1 MKNITSECPHDEFCG
16 GCIYQGLEYRKQ
28 LEIKEGEVHSLF
40 SKEGIL
46 PDVFDRIEGCPEE
59 LIYEYRNKME
69 FTFGDMVKDGPLCLG
84 MHRRGRFMSIVTVDQ
99 CGLVDEDFNK
109 ILSYTLSFC
118 IEKGYKKYHK
128 KNHTGLLRN
137 LIIRQGKRTKELL
150 VNIVTST
157 DTEFDRNGW
166 AEGLKDLRLNNEI
179 VGIMQTLNDNKA
191 DAVIC
196 DELIL
201 IDGRDY
207 YYEEILGL
215 RFQVHEFAFF
225 QTNVEAIERLYGDAI
240 GLIDDLE
247 GKEVF
252 DLYCG
257 TGTISQVMAL
267 RAKHVLG
274 VEIVPESVESAVE
287 NAKLNNLSNC
297 DFVCGD
303 VFQVLEK
310 TDLKPEK
317 INMKSEK
324 INPKADNINQ
334 ESEKTD
340 FLFEKRGLKP
350 DVIVVDPPRV
360 GMSTDT
366 VNKIASYGVKQL
378 VYISCNPKTLVKN
391 LVQFESLGYEVKYV
405 KPYDNFPF
413 TKHVET
419 VVLLSHKKP
428 DSQINV
434 KVEFG
439 DENGKF
445 PIESIAEKAEEYKP
459 KEKVTYKMIQS
470 YIKEKYNLK
479 MHTAYIAEVKRNS
492 GMKMQMEVKSEGTS
506 QDRKS
511 HPSKEKVEII
521 KDALSHFNLI

>member
-1 MKNITSECPHDEFCG
+1 MRNITSECPHDEFCG

-40 SKEGIL
+40 SKEGIS
-46 PDVFDRIEGCPEE
+46 PDIFDRIEGCPEE

-99 CGLVDEDFNK
+99 CQLVDEDFNK
-109 ILSYTLSFC
+109 ILFYTLSFC

-274 VEIVPESVESAVE
+274 VEIVPESVESAVK

-303 VFQVLEK
+303 VFQILEK

-317 INMKSEK
+317 IN
-324 INPKADNINQ
+324 PKADNINP
-334 ESEKTD
+334 ESKKTD
-340 FLFEKRGLKP
+340 FRLEKRGLKP
-350 DVIVVDPPRV
+350 DVIVVGPPRV
-360 GMSTDT
+360 GMSTDA
-366 VNKIASYGVKQL
+366 VNKIASYGVKQI

-391 LVQFESLGYEVKYV
+391 LVQFENLGYEVKYV

-419 VVLLSHKKP
+419 VALLSKLDVDKHIDVEIKLDELDLTSAESKATYAQIKEYILEKFDLKVSTLYIAQIKKKCGIVLREHYNK
-428 DSQINV
+428 S
-434 KVEFG
+434 K
-439 DENGKF
+439 
-445 PIESIAEKAEEYKP
+445 
-459 KEKVTYKMIQS
+459 KEKQVIPQCTLEKEEAIMDALKHFKMI
-470 YIKEKYNLK
+470 
-479 MHTAYIAEVKRNS
+479 
-492 GMKMQMEVKSEGTS
+492 
-506 QDRKS
+506 
-511 HPSKEKVEII
+511 
-521 KDALSHFNLI
+521 

>member
-1 MKNITSECPHDEFCG
+1 MRNITSECPHDEFCG

-40 SKEGIL
+40 SKEGIS

-99 CGLVDEDFNK
+99 CQLVDEDFNK
-109 ILSYTLSFC
+109 ILFYTLSFC

-191 DAVIC
+191 DVVIC

-274 VEIVPESVESAVE
+274 VEIVPESVESAVK

-303 VFQVLEK
+303 VFQILEK

-317 INMKSEK
+317 IN
-324 INPKADNINQ
+324 PKADNINP
-334 ESEKTD
+334 ESKKTD
-340 FLFEKRGLKP
+340 FRLEKRGLKP

-360 GMSTDT
+360 GMSTDA
-366 VNKIASYGVKQL
+366 VNKIASYGVKQI

-391 LVQFESLGYEVKYV
+391 LVQFENLGYEVKYV

-413 TKHVET
+413 TKHVEVIT
-419 VVLLSHKKP
+419 LLSKLDSKRHISVELPIDELDLTSAESKATYAQIKEYILEKFDLKVSTLYIAQIKKKCGIILRKHYNK
-428 DSQINV
+428 S
-434 KVEFG
+434 K
-439 DENGKF
+439 
-445 PIESIAEKAEEYKP
+445 
-459 KEKVTYKMIQS
+459 KEKQIIPECTLEKEEAIMDALRHFKMI
-470 YIKEKYNLK
+470 
-479 MHTAYIAEVKRNS
+479 
-492 GMKMQMEVKSEGTS
+492 
-506 QDRKS
+506 
-511 HPSKEKVEII
+511 
-521 KDALSHFNLI
+521 

>member
-1 MKNITSECPHDEFCG
+1 MRNITSECPHDEFCG

-40 SKEGIL
+40 SKEGIS

-99 CGLVDEDFNK
+99 CRLVDEDFNK
-109 ILSYTLSFC
+109 ILFYTLSFC

-391 LVQFESLGYEVKYV
+391 LAQFESLGYEVKYV

-413 TKHVET
+413 TRHVEV
-419 VVLLSHKKP
+419 VVLLSKLDSKRHISVELPIDELDLTSVESKATYAQIKEYILEKFNLKVSTLYIAQIKKKCGIVLRKHYNK
-428 DSQINV
+428 S
-434 KVEFG
+434 K
-439 DENGKF
+439 
-445 PIESIAEKAEEYKP
+445 
-459 KEKVTYKMIQS
+459 KEKQIIPECTPEKEEAIMDALRHFKMI
-470 YIKEKYNLK
+470 
-479 MHTAYIAEVKRNS
+479 
-492 GMKMQMEVKSEGTS
+492 
-506 QDRKS
+506 
-511 HPSKEKVEII
+511 
-521 KDALSHFNLI
+521 

>member
-1 MKNITSECPHDEFCG
+1 MRNITSKCPHDEFCG
-16 GCIYQGLEYRKQ
+16 GCVYQGLEYRKQ

-40 SKEGIL
+40 SKEGIS
-46 PDVFDRIEGCPEE
+46 PDIFDRIEGCPEE

-99 CGLVDEDFNK
+99 CQLVDEDFNK
-109 ILSYTLSFC
+109 ILFYTLSFC

-334 ESEKTD
+334 ELEKTD

-419 VVLLSHKKP
+419 VALLSKLDVDKHIDVEIKLDELDLTSAESKATYAQIKQYILEKFDLKVSTLYIAQIKK
-428 DSQINV
+428 
-434 KVEFG
+434 KCG
-439 DENGKF
+439 
-445 PIESIAEKAEEYKP
+445 IALREHYNKSK
-459 KEKVTYKMIQS
+459 KEKQVIPQCTPEKEEAIMDALKHFKMI
-470 YIKEKYNLK
+470 
-479 MHTAYIAEVKRNS
+479 
-492 GMKMQMEVKSEGTS
+492 
-506 QDRKS
+506 
-511 HPSKEKVEII
+511 
-521 KDALSHFNLI
+521 

>member
-1 MKNITSECPHDEFCG
+1 MRNITSECPHDEFCG

-40 SKEGIL
+40 SKEGIS
-46 PDVFDRIEGCPEE
+46 PDIFDRIEGCPEE

-109 ILSYTLSFC
+109 ILFYTLSFC

-225 QTNVEAIERLYGDAI
+225 QTNVEAIERLYRDAI

-274 VEIVPESVESAVE
+274 VEIVPESVESAVK

-303 VFQVLEK
+303 VFQILEK

-317 INMKSEK
+317 INS
-324 INPKADNINQ
+324 KADNINP
-334 ESEKTD
+334 ESKKTD
-340 FLFEKRGLKP
+340 FRLEKRGLKP

-360 GMSTDT
+360 GMSTDA

-413 TKHVET
+413 TRHVEVIT
-419 VVLLSHKKP
+419 LLSKLDSKRHISVKLPIDELDLTSVESKATYAQIKEYILEKFNLKVSTLYIAQIKKKCGIVLREHYNK
-428 DSQINV
+428 S
-434 KVEFG
+434 K
-439 DENGKF
+439 
-445 PIESIAEKAEEYKP
+445 
-459 KEKVTYKMIQS
+459 KEKQFIPQCTPEKEEAIMDALRHFKMI
-470 YIKEKYNLK
+470 
-479 MHTAYIAEVKRNS
+479 
-492 GMKMQMEVKSEGTS
+492 
-506 QDRKS
+506 
-511 HPSKEKVEII
+511 
-521 KDALSHFNLI
+521 

>member
-1 MKNITSECPHDEFCG
+1 MRNITSECPHDEFCG

-40 SKEGIL
+40 SKEGIS

-99 CGLVDEDFNK
+99 CRLVDEDFNK
-109 ILSYTLSFC
+109 ILFYTLSFC

-391 LVQFESLGYEVKYV
+391 LAQFESLGYEVKYV

-413 TKHVET
+413 TRHVEV
-419 VVLLSHKKP
+419 VVLLSKLDSKRHISVELPIDELDLTSVESKATYAQIKEYILEKFNLKVSTLYIAQIKKKCG
-428 DSQINV
+428 I
-434 KVEFG
+434 ELR
-439 DENGKF
+439 ENYNK
-445 PIESIAEKAEEYKP
+445 SK
-459 KEKVTYKMIQS
+459 KEKQVIPQCTPEKEEAIMDALRHFKMI
-470 YIKEKYNLK
+470 
-479 MHTAYIAEVKRNS
+479 
-492 GMKMQMEVKSEGTS
+492 
-506 QDRKS
+506 
-511 HPSKEKVEII
+511 
-521 KDALSHFNLI
+521 